1 MGKEGEKQGEG
12 LGPFSFQN
20 TLLDQFKTILP
31 DSSFPAWFPVT
42 FHSPGR
48 LRVALSD
55 PRGWQGMRHSSAVT
69 KELPNLS
76 PSLSLLL
83 SLGWCSGI
91 LISAHNLAV
100 AQEGTVSPPILRK
113 GVWVNSLSKVS
124 LCFPKIRH
132 KDSAAGV
139 VI

>member
-1 MGKEGEKQGEG
+1 MA
-12 LGPFSFQN
+12 
-20 TLLDQFKTILP
+20 LP
-31 DSSFPAWFPVT
+31 D
-42 FHSPGR
+42 
-48 LRVALSD
+48 
-55 PRGWQGMRHSSAVT
+55 PRRWQGVRYSSAVT
-69 KELPNLS
+69 KELPSLS
-76 PSLSLLL
+76 PSLSLEL
-83 SLGWCSGI
+83 SLGRCSGI

-100 AQEGTVSPPILRK
+100 TQEGMVSPPTLRR